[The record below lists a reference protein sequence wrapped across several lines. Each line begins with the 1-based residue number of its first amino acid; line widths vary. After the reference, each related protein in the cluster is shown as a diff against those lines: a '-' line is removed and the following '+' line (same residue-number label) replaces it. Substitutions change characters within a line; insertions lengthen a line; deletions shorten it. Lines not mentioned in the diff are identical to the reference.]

1 MFLGVCVVISLFAV
15 QLLRL
20 QALDASAMAQEAL
33 GGRLTTVAVPA
44 LRGAVLDTHGTTL
57 AASVVRWD
65 VVASQRV
72 VAAWQRFVPDPAR
85 PGTTIKLTLGPHD
98 AALLLAPLLGQDVD
112 ALTTRLTGA
121 RGYVV
126 LKRSVTPQVWRAVD
140 DLNIGGVSGT
150 RTSQRVHPSGG
161 LAAPITGWFSGDNKP
176 LGGMESRLDA
186 QLTGK
191 DGKSTF
197 ERDPYG
203 RQIATGQIAG
213 FDAVPGNDVRLTID
227 RDLQWKAEKALAAQV
242 VATGALSGT
251 AVVMRVSDGAILAL
265 ANAPTFDPNATGAAR
280 GANLRNRALEDIYE
294 PGSTGKVMTAAA
306 AIEEGVVKASSPF
319 TVPSTLLRAGKMFQD
334 SHSHPVEHLTF
345 AGVLATSSNVGT
357 IMAGERV
364 PAATMHDYLAKFG
377 IGRPTGLNFPGESRG
392 ILVPAQDWSGTQRYT
407 VLFGQGLSV
416 NAVQAAGV
424 YQTIANGGVR
434 MPPRL
439 VEGVQHA
446 DGTLATPPAAAG
458 TRVVSAAT
466 AKTVITMLEGVVSK
480 EGTAPEARIPGYRVA
495 GKTGTAQR
503 RDDTCKCYRGY
514 TGSFIGLAPADA
526 PQLVVAITLQR
537 PVKGYYGGTVAAP
550 VFRDIMTYALQE
562 LQIPPTGAAPPSIR
576 LTTDGR

>member
-44 LRGAVLDTHGTTL
+44 LRGAVLDAHGATL
-57 AASVVRWD
+57 AASVERWD

-72 VAAWQRFVPDPAR
+72 VAQWQRFVPDPAR
-85 PGTTIKLTLGPHD
+85 PGKTIKLALGPRD
-98 AALLLAPLLGQDVD
+98 AALLLGPVLGQDVD
-112 ALTTRLTGA
+112 ALTARLTGT

-126 LKRSVTPQVWRAVD
+126 LARSVTPQVWRAVD
-140 DLNIGGVSGT
+140 ALGIGGVSGT

-161 LAAPITGWFSGDNKP
+161 LAAPITGWYSADHKP
-176 LGGMESRLDA
+176 LGGMETRLDA

-191 DGKSTF
+191 DGKTTF
-197 ERDPYG
+197 ERDPSG
-203 RQIATGQIAG
+203 RQIATGEIAG
-213 FDAVPGNDVRLTID
+213 FDAVPGADVRLTID

-242 VATGALSGT
+242 QATGALSGT

-265 ANAPTFDPNATGAAR
+265 ANAPTFDPSATGKDL
-280 GANLRNRALEDIYE
+280 GANLRNRALGDIYE

-306 AIEEGVVKASSPF
+306 AIEEGVVKASTPV
-319 TVPSTLLRAGKMFQD
+319 TVTDTLRRAGKTFHD
-334 SHSHPVEHLTF
+334 AEVHPPERLTF
-345 AGVLATSSNVGT
+345 AGVLAKSSNVGT
-357 IMAGERV
+357 IMVGEKV
-364 PAATMHDYLAKFG
+364 PPVTMRGYLSKFG
-377 IGRPTGLNFPGESRG
+377 VGQPTGLGFPGESRG
-392 ILVPAQDWSGTQRYT
+392 ILAPVEQWSGSQRYT

-424 YQTIANGGVR
+424 YQAIANGGVR

-439 VEGVQHA
+439 VEGVQRA
-446 DGTLATPPAAAG
+446 DGSVQTTPTATG

-466 AKTVITMLEGVVSK
+466 ARTVVAMLEGVVSD
-480 EGTAPEARIPGYRVA
+480 EGTAPEAKIPGYRVA

-503 RDDTCKCYRGY
+503 FDDTCGCYRGY
-514 TGSFIGLAPADA
+514 TGSFIGFAPADA
-526 PQLVVAITLQR
+526 PRLVVAVTLQR
-537 PVKGYYGGTVAAP
+537 PVKGYFGGKVAAP
-550 VFRDIMTYALQE
+550 VFRDIMTYALQQQ
-562 LQIPPTGAAPPSIR
+562 QIPPTGAASPSIR

>member
-1 MFLGVCVVISLFAV
+1 
-15 QLLRL
+15 
-20 QALDASAMAQEAL
+20 
-33 GGRLTTVAVPA
+33 RLTTVAVPA
-44 LRGAVLDTHGTTL
+44 LRGAVLDTHGATL
-57 AASVVRWD
+57 AASVERWD

-72 VAAWQRFVPDPAR
+72 VGQWQRFVPDPTR
-85 PGTTIKLTLGPHD
+85 PGKTLKLTLGPRD
-98 AALLLAPLLGQDVD
+98 AALLLAPVLGQDVD
-112 ALTTRLTGA
+112 ALTTRLTGT

-126 LKRSVTPQVWRAVD
+126 LARGVTPRIWRAVD
-140 DLNIGGVSGT
+140 ALDIGGVSGT

-161 LAAPITGWFSGDNKP
+161 LAAPITGWYSRDHKP
-176 LGGMESRLDA
+176 LGGMETRLDT
-186 QLTGK
+186 QLTGT
-191 DGKSTF
+191 DGRTTF
-197 ERDPYG
+197 ERDPSG
-203 RQIATGQIAG
+203 RQIATGEIAG
-213 FDAVPGNDVRLTID
+213 FDAVPGADVRLTID

-242 VATGALSGT
+242 QATGALSGT

-265 ANAPTFDPNATGAAR
+265 ANAPTFDPNATGKAL
-280 GANLRNRALEDIYE
+280 GANLRNRALGDIYE

-319 TVPSTLLRAGKMFQD
+319 TVPSTLRRAGKTFHD
-334 SHSHPVEHLTF
+334 SHSHPIEHLTF
-345 AGVLATSSNVGT
+345 AGVLAVSSNVGT

-377 IGRPTGLNFPGESRG
+377 VGRPTGLDFPGESRG
-392 ILVPAQDWSGTQRYT
+392 ILAPVEQWSGSQRYT

-439 VEGVQHA
+439 VDGVQRA
-446 DGTLATPPAAAG
+446 DGSVQTAPTATG

-466 AKTVITMLEGVVSK
+466 ATTVVAMLEGVVSD
-480 EGTAPEARIPGYRVA
+480 EGTAPEAKIPGYRVA

-503 RDDTCKCYRGY
+503 FDDACGCYRGF
-514 TGSFIGLAPADA
+514 TGSFIGFAPADA
-526 PQLVVAITLQR
+526 PQLVVAVTLQR

-562 LQIPPTGAAPPSIR
+562 LAIPPTGAASPSIR